1 MTLKKKWVSLK
12 THLLLNF
19 LEKQIHLIP
28 QVIDTPFY
36 FSYFKIQFSLL
47 VISFATS
54 KENDKEKEGAVT
66 DRICQKWLQ
75 KFHAGDLSLEDA
87 PWLGRSEEV
96 YSDQIKTLIE
106 NKQYTMWEIANILKI
121 STSRAENNMYQLGY
135 VYHFDV

>member
-1 MTLKKKWVSLK
+1 ML
-12 THLLLNF
+12 
-19 LEKQIHLIP
+19 
-28 QVIDTPFY
+28 Y
-36 FSYFKIQFSLL
+36 YFKKGKNAIEMLKGKLCS
-47 VISFATS
+47 VW
-54 KENDKEKEGAVT
+54 EGAVT
-66 DRICQKWLQ
+66 DRIRQKWLQ